1 MNAFYQHDLLR
12 EVRHDDA
19 LHHIISTVLADGDT
33 DSNTVVPLVIH
44 FDGHVEFIKE
54 MDKARNETVGKAYFE
69 QMLAMVGSAA
79 TSEIRP
85 LSDFR
90 IKGRYF
96 IVAITTGTSFMDAT
110 FSTLSYYSVAKVP
123 LPVLDERNAEKLAI
137 GFLKLRRP
145 KWSDE
150 ELEEIQSDTLF
161 RIAMADTAGL
171 PGLISLLCET
181 KLGASYVEYLTRQ
194 VNRHVAAQASS
205 HRWAALA
212 TIALARPR
220 MIDSSAIEETFTLR
234 SALDSGTVLYDE
246 TEREIR
252 LAPVLFASYNADHEL
267 FNSLIIKPISCAAEW
282 TWQDYEKL
290 HTLYLA
296 AALMALKQAAP
307 RFRNIKLGNFLRH
320 VKPQRNAH
328 LEYRLI
334 LSPDEKMN
342 GVMPQQITRKC
353 VYVNGESHGN
363 RHAIS
368 TGCQTSHM
376 LAASGTPLIRCPSQS
391 PARTL
396 RRVIWSGKRNPN
408 NSIHTIQTHW

>member
-1 MNAFYQHDLLR
+1 MMMLCT
-12 EVRHDDA
+12 
-19 LHHIISTVLADGDT
+19 HIISTVLADGDT

-44 FDGHVEFIKE
+44 FDGHGEFSQRNGRSQE
-54 MDKARNETVGKAYFE
+54 MK
-69 QMLAMVGSAA
+69 QLAKHILSKFCPWSGQRRRLK
-79 TSEIRP
+79 IRP

-90 IKGRYF
+90 IEGRYF

-110 FSTLSYYSVAKVP
+110 FSTLSHYSVAKVP

-171 PGLISLLCET
+171 PYLISLLCET

-205 HRWAALA
+205 HRWATLA

-220 MIDSSAIEETFTLR
+220 MIDSSVIEETFTLR
-234 SALDSGTVLYDE
+234 SALDTGIVLYDE

-252 LAPVLFASYNADHEL
+252 LAPVLFASYNADHHDL
-267 FNSLIIKPISCAAEW
+267 FHSLIIKPISCAAEW
-282 TWQDYEKL
+282 TWQDFEKL

-296 AALMALKQAAP
+296 ATLMALKKAAP
-307 RFRNIKLGNFLRH
+307 RFRNIELGNFLRH

-334 LSPDEKMN
+334 LFSGRENERRNAPTNHKKMRICK
-342 GVMPQQITRKC
+342 M
-353 VYVNGESHGN
+353 GN
-363 RHAIS
+363 RMEI
-368 TGCQTSHM
+368 GM
-376 LAASGTPLIRCPSQS
+376 LLVPDAKH
-391 PARTL
+391 RTCLL
-396 RRVIWSGKRNPN
+396 RPGHP
-408 NSIHTIQTHW
+408 